1 MRTKNKGGVL
11 KRIVEEHYDLKCEKS
26 IFISDI
32 VHSIQSF
39 CGHTLYTEIPKEVRK
54 WSLDLSLS
62 NSELA

>member
-11 KRIVEEHYDLKCEKS
+11 KRIVEEHHDLNCEKI

-39 CGHTLYTEIPKEVRK
+39 CGHTLYTETPKEVRK